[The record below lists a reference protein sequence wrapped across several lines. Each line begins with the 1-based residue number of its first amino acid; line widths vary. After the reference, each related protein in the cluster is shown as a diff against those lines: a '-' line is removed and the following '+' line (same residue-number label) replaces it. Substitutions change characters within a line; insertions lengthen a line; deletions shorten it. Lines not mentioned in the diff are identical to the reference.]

1 MEAAGGLHPNKERS
15 FFSAIAKAQALV
27 EGANGAGKPVDIW
40 AAAVPVRW
48 TRQRAL
54 NWNLVIT
61 LSQEAPS
68 TFSQPVPTGP
78 APGNGALANW
88 PMQWPHAR
96 SEGTMRSRWYHL
108 LLAGFIVAFA
118 PTGSGR
124 AQQPPHNVIL
134 FVADGLR
141 PGLVN
146 AETAPALAG
155 LMKNGV
161 HFTNTHSM
169 FPTFTTANAAS
180 MATGHMVGDTGDF
193 SNTIDAGFSV
203 PGAGDSLTP
212 FLESDPVLGD
222 VDSHFSGDYLNQETV
237 MRAARLAG
245 MSTATIG
252 KLGPA
257 LIFDHT
263 ERSGNQTIVIDDSS
277 GRPGGIPLSD
287 EMQKRLKAAGLDVQA
302 PTRGENGK
310 AGDFQTPGTLQA
322 NTLQQD
328 YFVNA
333 TVNAV
338 LPLFK
343 ERAKPFMLVFWSRD
357 PDGTQHNQG
366 DSLNRLVPGINGP
379 TSLAAIRN
387 ADNNLAAILS
397 ALKALGLDGTTN
409 VIVTADHGFATIS
422 KESATSFA
430 ASQSYKNVVP
440 HLLPPGFVAIDIA
453 HGLGRTL
460 LDPDAKYQEV
470 PVGSYPSRGNGLV
483 GGDKVH
489 PDVVVAS
496 NGGSDLVYLPSGDKA
511 LAQKVVEILAEE
523 DYVSGLFVSDDLG
536 PIPGTLPISAID
548 LKGAAVTPVPSIVI
562 NFRTFSTGCADPL
575 TCTVEV
581 ADTGLQQGQGMH
593 GTFSRADTIIIG
605 GAIGPD
611 FRKSFVDPAPT
622 SNADIGKTVT
632 AILNLRIR
640 DTGKLIGR
648 VLSEAMPNGKMPE
661 WKTSFQESER
671 DAGGRRTIV
680 QTQQVAETRYFD
692 AAGYPG
698 RSVGLGAGET
708 RQRPSQ

>member
-1 MEAAGGLHPNKERS
+1 MRN
-15 FFSAIAKAQALV
+15 
-27 EGANGAGKPVDIW
+27 
-40 AAAVPVRW
+40 
-48 TRQRAL
+48 
-54 NWNLVIT
+54 
-61 LSQEAPS
+61 
-68 TFSQPVPTGP
+68 
-78 APGNGALANW
+78 
-88 PMQWPHAR
+88 QWVL
-96 SEGTMRSRWYHL
+96 M
-108 LLAGFIVAFA
+108 LAGMAVASA
-118 PTGSGR
+118 PVMPCH
-124 AQQPPHNVIL
+124 AQLRPHNVIL

-141 PGLVN
+141 PGMVN
-146 AETAPALAG
+146 DRTTPALAD

-180 MATGHMVGDTGDF
+180 LATGHRVGDTGDF
-193 SNTIDAGFSV
+193 SNTIDVGFPV
-203 PGAGDSLTP
+203 PGAGDSITP

-222 VDSHFSGDYLNQETV
+222 VDSHFTGDYLNQETV
-237 MRAARLAG
+237 MRAASAAG

-263 ERSGNQTIVIDDSS
+263 ERSGNHTIVIDDST
-277 GRPGGIPLSD
+277 GRPGGVPLS
-287 EMQKRLKAAGLDVQA
+287 EEVQKRLKAAGLDLQA

-310 AGDFQTPGTLQA
+310 AGDFQTPGTLEA
-322 NTLQQD
+322 NTLQQE
-328 YFVNA
+328 YFVGV
-333 TVNAV
+333 TTRAV

-379 TSLAAIRN
+379 TSLASIRN
-387 ADNNLAAILS
+387 ADNNLSALLA
-397 ALKALGLDGTTN
+397 ALKALDLDGTTD

-430 ASQSYKNVVP
+430 ATQSYKDVVP
-440 HLLPPGFVAIDIA
+440 HLLPPGFLAIDIA
-453 HGLGRTL
+453 HGLAMAL

-470 PVGSYPSRGNGLV
+470 PGGTHPSRGNGLI

-489 PDVVVAS
+489 PKVIVAS
-496 NGGSDLVYLPSGDKA
+496 NGGSDLVYLPDSDKA
-511 LAQKVVEILAEE
+511 LARKVIDILAAQ

-536 PIPGTLPISAID
+536 PIPATLPISAID
-548 LKGAAVTPVPSIVI
+548 LKGSAITPIPAIVV

-611 FRKSFVDPAPT
+611 FRQGFTDPAPT
-622 SNADIGKTVT
+622 SNADIGKTMA
-632 AILNLRIR
+632 AILKLNVR
-640 DTGKLIGR
+640 DTGKLVGR
-648 VLSEAMPNGKMPE
+648 VLVEAMQNGKMPE
-661 WKTSFQESER
+661 WETSFQESEK

-680 QTQQVAETRYFD
+680 QTQHVGVTRYFD
-692 AAGYPG
+692 AAGYLG
-698 RSVGLGAGET
+698 RTVGLSAPELKERT
-708 RQRPSQ
+708 SQSTQRR